1 MHTCNCLAYG
11 YIDSLTVY
19 YQQISDKSL
28 YTNEQE
34 GLQVTRTL
42 SNNLPSNLLGVT
54 ALEIFIL
61 GPIVLLHE
69 PHHFITS
76 CSR

>member
-1 MHTCNCLAYG
+1 
-11 YIDSLTVY
+11 
-19 YQQISDKSL
+19 
-28 YTNEQE
+28 
-34 GLQVTRTL
+34 VTRTL